1 MQKGLWHFTK
11 NEIKRLINSCSCSCP
26 PQLQLQLVL
35 PQSLWMDGITL
46 LILTLISSCEEIWL
60 CICIPTN

>member
-35 PQSLWMDGITL
+35 PQSLWMDGITPAS
-46 LILTLISSCEEIWL
+46 ILCRWVLQSG
-60 CICIPTN
+60 